1 MSEQP
6 SRVRRGR
13 LRIYLGAAPGVG
25 KTFAMLDEGNRRLE
39 RGADV
44 VVGFV
49 ETHGRAATEA
59 AIAGLEVLPR
69 AVHAH
74 RGIDLGELDVDA
86 LIARDPDIAL
96 IDELAHT
103 NAPGGRHPK
112 RWEDVE
118 EVLAAGIDV
127 ITTLNVQH
135 LESLNDVVR
144 DITGVVQRETIPDHV
159 ARAADQIEL
168 VDMSPQALRRR
179 LAHGNVY
186 PPDRID
192 AALAQFFREGNLTA
206 LREIALLWLADR
218 VDAALEQY
226 RQANE
231 ISQPWR
237 ARERVVVALS
247 GDPEG
252 DALVRRAIRI
262 VERASG
268 GQLYAVHVTHA
279 DGLTSGSEHDLARQ
293 RRLVED
299 ADGTFHVVAGER
311 VSEAVLD
318 FARGVNASQIVV
330 GESTRSR
337 VRAAFSLTD
346 TRGIIR
352 GSEDIDVLVV
362 SHHGVET
369 GRLRRRREGR
379 LSGRRVAAGWTMAA
393 VGVPALAGLLVWSG
407 SSDELSFA
415 LMAFLSLTVGVAA
428 VGGLGPALLAAAL
441 SAVCTNFFF
450 SEPRLTLHIA
460 RPEDAIAI
468 ALLFL
473 VAVGVSRLV
482 SGAATRAREATAAR
496 AEADL
501 VTSASLDVI
510 AGGDAIPALLARLR
524 EGFGLAGLRIV
535 TADGATIGTD
545 PAAPAGEPAA
555 VLPLEDG
562 ARVLLWGEPLPPRSM
577 RVVLAVCAQAA
588 ALAERRDAAVDRAR
602 ARTDRE
608 RGEVRRA
615 ILAAVSH
622 DLRTPLAGIV
632 AAASALSSPSL
643 DVDEADARALLADI
657 RISADR
663 LQHLVDDLLDMTRI
677 DTGAVTATAQPTW
690 IMDTL
695 VAACAGVDPDAVEL
709 DVADDVGQVE
719 IDGGLLE
726 RVIANLVE
734 NAVRHSP
741 ADVPVRVS
749 TRRSATELVIAI
761 VDRGAGVPEADR
773 DRMFESFQRL
783 GDAPGGAGL
792 GLGLAV
798 ARGLATAIGAD
809 LRADDTPGGGLTMV
823 VTVPLGDEP
832 PAVGSAP

>member
-1 MSEQP
+1 VSEDQAH
-6 SRVRRGR
+6 VRRGR

-25 KTFAMLDEGNRRLE
+25 KTFAMLDEGNRRRD

-44 VVGFV
+44 VIGFV

-59 AIAGLEVLPR
+59 AIGELEVVPR
-69 AVHAH
+69 AKRSH
-74 RGIDLGELDVDA
+74 RGVELGELDVDA
-86 LIARDPDIAL
+86 VIARSPDVAL

-103 NAPGGRHPK
+103 NAPGGRHTK

-159 ARAADQIEL
+159 ARAADQLEL

-226 RQANE
+226 RQVNE

-237 ARERVVVALS
+237 ARERIVVALS
-247 GDPEG
+247 GGPEG

-279 DGLTSGSEHDLARQ
+279 DGLASGSEHDLARQ
-293 RRLVED
+293 RRLAED
-299 ADGTFHVVAGER
+299 AGGTFHVIAGEH
-311 VSEAVLD
+311 VSDAVLD

-369 GRLRRRREGR
+369 GRIRRRRERR
-379 LSGRRVAAGWTMAA
+379 LSGRRVATGWALAA
-393 VGVPALAGLLVWSG
+393 LGVPALTAVLVWSG
-407 SSDELSFA
+407 SSDELPFA
-415 LMAFLSLTVGVAA
+415 LMAFLSLTVGVASI
-428 VGGLGPALLAAAL
+428 GGLGPALLAASLAAL
-441 SAVCTNFFF
+441 TTNFYF
-450 SEPRLTLHIA
+450 SEPRLTFHIA
-460 RPEDAIAI
+460 HPADAIAI
-468 ALLFL
+468 ALLFV
-473 VAVGVSRLV
+473 VAVGVSQLV
-482 SGAATRAREATAAR
+482 SRAAAKAREASSAR

-510 AGGDAIPALLARLR
+510 AGGEAIPALLARLR
-524 EGFGLAGLRIV
+524 EGFGLDGIRV
-535 TADGATIGTD
+535 TTAEGAVVGADPAEPDGA
-545 PAAPAGEPAA
+545 PSA
-555 VLPLEDG
+555 VLPLDDG
-562 ARVLLWGEPLPPRSM
+562 SRVALWGAPLPPRSV
-577 RVVLAVCAQAA
+577 RVVLAVCAQAT
-588 ALAERRDAAVDRAR
+588 ALAERRDAAIDRAQ

-632 AAASALSSPSL
+632 AASSALSSPSL
-643 DVDEADARALLADI
+643 DLAEGDARALLADI
-657 RISADR
+657 RTSADR

-677 DTGAVTATAQPTW
+677 DTGSVTPTAHPTW

-695 VAACAGVDPDAVEL
+695 VAACAGVEPAAVVL
-709 DVADDVGQVE
+709 DVADDVGRVDV
-719 IDGGLLE
+719 DGGLLE
-726 RVIANLVE
+726 RVVANLIE

-741 ADVPVRVS
+741 ADIPVRVS
-749 TRRSATELVIAI
+749 ARRSEAELVIAV
-761 VDRGAGVPEADR
+761 VDRGDGVPPEDR
-773 DRMFESFQRL
+773 ERMFDSFQRL

-798 ARGLATAIGAD
+798 ARGLAAAVGAD

-823 VTVPLGDEP
+823 ITLPLGGAASP
-832 PAVGSAP
+832 VGSAT